1 MVNQSRLPDIK
12 HLKRER
18 SAVGAGSGIET
29 AGSCTLRE
37 ILHPTPGRYFSK
49 AYPTRDVCSVQIL
62 SVSLNQGARSEEAA
76 IARDLTPCQAQK
88 DQSVVR
94 E

>member
-1 MVNQSRLPDIK
+1 M
-12 HLKRER
+12 
-18 SAVGAGSGIET
+18 
-29 AGSCTLRE
+29 LRE
-37 ILHPTPGRYFSK
+37 ILHPILCHYFSG

-62 SVSLNQGARSEEAA
+62 SVCLNQGAWSEEAD
-76 IARDLTPCQAQK
+76 IAGDLTPCQAQK